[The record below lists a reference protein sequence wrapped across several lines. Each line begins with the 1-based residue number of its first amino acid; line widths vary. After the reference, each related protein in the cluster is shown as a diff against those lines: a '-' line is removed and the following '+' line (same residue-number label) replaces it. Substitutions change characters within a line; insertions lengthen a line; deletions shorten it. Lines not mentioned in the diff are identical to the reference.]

1 MPNQRAK
8 NMKRTTIT
16 VEKDSH
22 AWAVAEG
29 RARGINDFS
38 TFVRVLIAAEK
49 KRTERGKKNEKKD
62 RS

>member
-16 VEKDSH
+16 VEATSH
-22 AWAVAEG
+22 AWALAEG
-29 RARGINDFS
+29 QARGINDFS

-49 KRTERGKKNEKKD
+49 KRTGRGKNEKKD

>member
-16 VEKDSH
+16 VERASH

-29 RARGINDFS
+29 QARGINDFS

-49 KRTERGKKNEKKD
+49 KRMERGTKNEKKD